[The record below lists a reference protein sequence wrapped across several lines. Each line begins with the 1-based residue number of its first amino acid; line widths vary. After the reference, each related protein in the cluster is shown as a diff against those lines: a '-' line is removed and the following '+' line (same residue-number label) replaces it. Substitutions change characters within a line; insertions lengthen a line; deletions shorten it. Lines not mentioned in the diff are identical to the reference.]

1 MNSVAP
7 KILYAQSGGVTAV
20 INASAAGVV
29 EAARRHGRPVLAARN
44 GIVGVLAEDLVD
56 LSSLDEAAL
65 EALGRTPGGA
75 FGACRFDLDPPG
87 ENPGQ
92 ARRVVA
98 VLRAHGVGIFLYN
111 GGNGSMQ
118 TVLDVAEAA
127 RREGYPLRCLGIP
140 KTVDNDIEG
149 TDCCPGFGSAA
160 RFLATAMREAGLDVA
175 SMSDTR
181 GRVFVMEAM
190 GRNAGWLAAA
200 TGLAQRHP
208 PDPPHLILVPERPL
222 EEADFFAR
230 VQAWVARL
238 GYCAIAVAEGLRG
251 RDGRLLAEQEHDRLG
266 HVQLGGAGYIVA
278 HRLHR
283 RFGYKTHVAV
293 PDYLQRSPGHWVSG
307 TDRDQAR
314 AVGAAAVDLALAGQ
328 DQVMTAIVRESDEPY
343 RWRAGSVPLA
353 VVANLERRLPPE
365 FLTPDGYGLSDSGR
379 RYLSPLIRGG
389 YAVPCR
395 DGLPDY
401 PLLGFPP
408 VPKRLAP
415 YDAEPAGRG
424 SA

>member
-1 MNSVAP
+1 MRSPAS

-20 INASAAGVV
+20 INASAVGVV
-29 EAARRHGRPVLAARN
+29 EAARRHDWPVLAARN
-44 GIVGVLAEDLVD
+44 GILGVLAEDLVD
-56 LSSLDEAAL
+56 LSGLDKPAL

-75 FGACRFDLDPPG
+75 FGACRFDLDPPAA
-87 ENPGQ
+87 NPEQ
-92 ARRVVA
+92 ARRMVA
-98 VLRAHGVGIFLYN
+98 VLRAHGVGVFLYN

-140 KTVDNDIEG
+140 KTVDNDLDG

-175 SMSDTR
+175 SMFDTR
-181 GRVFVMEAM
+181 GRIFVMEVM

-208 PDPPHLILVPERPL
+208 ADPPHLILVPELPL
-222 EEADFFAR
+222 DEAAFFTQ

-238 GYCAIAVAEGLRG
+238 GYCTITVAEGLRG
-251 RDGRLLAEQEHDRLG
+251 TDGRLLAEQEHDRLG
-266 HVQLGGAGYIVA
+266 HVQLGGAGFIIA

-307 TDRDQAR
+307 TDWEQAR
-314 AVGAAAVDLALAGQ
+314 AVGAAAVDLAVAGA
-328 DQVMTAIVRESDEPY
+328 DQVMTTIVRESDEPY
-343 RWRAGSVPLA
+343 RWRVGSVGLA
-353 VVANLERRLPPE
+353 TVANLERRLPAD
-365 FLTPDGYGLSDSGR
+365 FLGPDGYSLSPAGR
-379 RYLSPLIRGG
+379 RYLAPLIQGERP
-389 YAVPCR
+389 VPCR
-395 DGLPDY
+395 EGLPDY
-401 PLLGFPP
+401 PTLTFPSM
-408 VPKRLAP
+408 RRMLAS
-415 YDAEPAGRG
+415 YDVEPA
-424 SA
+424 A